1 MRPDVHGAP
10 RAGQQAQVVLAASLR
25 VFGGHQSLHCRF
37 VRCQKQVE
45 VFQSVQRGL
54 PMTDPASSASTAT
67 AATLILDAGY
77 SVTDQARMSDEV
89 ADPETGNYPQTQV
102 GDALPDCRVPE
113 RLLDPCLPE
122 ESFTWD
128 NVFSQDLGILPAMA
142 AKQMR
147 PLSSYANVADVP

>member
-1 MRPDVHGAP
+1 
-10 RAGQQAQVVLAASLR
+10 
-25 VFGGHQSLHCRF
+25 
-37 VRCQKQVE
+37 
-45 VFQSVQRGL
+45 
-54 PMTDPASSASTAT
+54 MTDPASSASTAT

-89 ADPETGNYPQTQV
+89 ADPGNYPQTQV